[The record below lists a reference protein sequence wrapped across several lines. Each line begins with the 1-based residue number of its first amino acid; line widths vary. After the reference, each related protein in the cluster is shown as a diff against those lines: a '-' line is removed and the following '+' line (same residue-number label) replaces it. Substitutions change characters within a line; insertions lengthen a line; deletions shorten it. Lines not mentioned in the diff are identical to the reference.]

1 MHKDDTDAFIHKNT
15 HQESVEFGHV
25 WRAVDVAAATAA
37 VAVVVVVV
45 VVAVVVVVVVVAVVV
60 AVDLAVAAG
69 DLVARRNACHVI
81 AFDQ

>member
-45 VVAVVVVVVVVAVVV
+45 VAVVVVVVVAVVV